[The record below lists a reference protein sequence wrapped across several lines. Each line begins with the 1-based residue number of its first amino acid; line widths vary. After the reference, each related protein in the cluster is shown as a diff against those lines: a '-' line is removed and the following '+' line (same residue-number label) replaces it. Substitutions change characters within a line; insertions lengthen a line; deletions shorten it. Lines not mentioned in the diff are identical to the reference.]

1 MLYRLLDMGFEQD
14 LSFIQS
20 TIRNQ
25 SNKKIQTVLLS
36 ATLVQSTEEYNFNFP
51 PYIVNFKMRIKL
63 LKIKTKRHV
72 HVGLGRW
79 SDLLKSC

>member
-1 MLYRLLDMGFEQD
+1 MGFEQD

-36 ATLVQSTEEYNFNFP
+36 ATLAQGTEEYNFIFSP
-51 PYIVNFKMRIKL
+51 L
-63 LKIKTKRHV
+63 L
-72 HVGLGRW
+72 LP
-79 SDLLKSC
+79 LKCE

>member
-36 ATLVQSTEEYNFNFP
+36 ATLAQGTEEYNLNFP
-51 PYIVNFKMRIKL
+51 PYCYVT
-63 LKIKTKRHV
+63 LK
-72 HVGLGRW
+72 
-79 SDLLKSC
+79 CE